1 MNSGRFRN
9 YLKQDKIKM
18 RFFILLLFAICVSAK
33 INPKALTESMG
44 QEVIEIGAPI
54 KELSPD
60 LEEEPSAENEDDK
73 TTTTI
78 QVATT
83 KETRRVKS
91 DPSKRTKD
99 SDRIDG
105 KKQEDEEAK
114 IEKELAELYR
124 DSIDYK
130 SESAEITQEVNA
142 TEQTEK
148 PIARARTNFKF
159 QPDSSD
165 PKDVERFRT
174 SVDDINCDRVKLTGG
189 TEEPTSA
196 GRRLIPKITLSL
208 LLTAMYL

>member
-54 KELSPD
+54 KD

-83 KETRRVKS
+83 KETRRVKTYGRRNTETN
-91 DPSKRTKD
+91 DL
-99 SDRIDG
+99 
-105 KKQEDEEAK
+105 EDE
-114 IEKELAELYR
+114 KEIGIYGDRHDNKTVGDGDGTVDNTTLN
-124 DSIDYK
+124 
-130 SESAEITQEVNA
+130 ITQDV
-142 TEQTEK
+142 
-148 PIARARTNFKF
+148 ARAGTRKKKSKTKQIFKF
-159 QPDSSD
+159 QPNPND
-165 PKDVERFRT
+165 PEDIARFRT
-174 SVDDINCDRVKLTGG
+174 SQDYWHCDMLKLTGTMATQPDG
-189 TEEPTSA
+189 RIEEKNSC
-196 GRRLIPKITLSL
+196 GISKEFIPL
-208 LLTAMYL
+208 LLLCIIIYI